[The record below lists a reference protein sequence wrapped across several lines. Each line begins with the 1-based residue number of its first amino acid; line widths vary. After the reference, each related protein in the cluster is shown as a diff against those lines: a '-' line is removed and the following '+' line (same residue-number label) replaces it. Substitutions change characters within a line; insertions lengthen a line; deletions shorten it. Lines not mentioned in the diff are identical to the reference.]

1 MSDSSPST
9 GAAAGTGRDVDAAEP
24 MGAGAG
30 EQPVEAAGRLGQNP
44 KDTDHPTGVAQAEAN
59 ADAEPPG

>member
-24 MGAGAG
+24 LDAEAG
-30 EQPVEAAGRLGQNP
+30 EQAVEAAGQLGQNP
-44 KDTDHPTGVAQAEAN
+44 KHTDHPTGVAQAKAN
-59 ADAEPPG
+59 AEAEPPG